1 MFDRNNVRTLHMETS
16 TVCNAACPMCPRESD
31 PFFDKK
37 NDATSL
43 SLAKV
48 KEIFD
53 NDFIKQLNYMFMC
66 GNYGDP
72 AAAPDC
78 IEIFRHFRSVN
89 NNITLGMNSNGSL
102 RNEKW
107 WSELGSILSKNND
120 NCYFGIDGL
129 RDTNH
134 IYRVNTNY
142 DKIMKNA
149 KAFIEAGG
157 KAYWK
162 FLVFEHNEHQVEE
175 AKELSKLMGFTGFEP
190 AVTIRLDAPNLAHL
204 KNKFKLPKNKVY

>member
-1 MFDRNNVRTLHMETS
+1 MFDRNDVRTLHMETS
-16 TVCNAACPMCPRESD
+16 TVCNAACPMCARESD

-53 NDFIKQLNYMFMC
+53 NDFIGQLNYMFMC

-107 WSELGSILSKNND
+107 WAELGSILSKNND

-129 RDTNH
+129 SDTNH

-149 KAFIEAGG
+149 KAFIESGG

-175 AKELSKLMGFTGFEP
+175 AKELSKLMGFTRFE
-190 AVTIRLDAPNLAHL
+190 AVVTARLDSPRLSHL
-204 KNKFKLPKNKVY
+204 INKFKLPKNKVY

>member
-1 MFDRNNVRTLHMETS
+1 METS

-31 PFFDKK
+31 PRFDKK
-37 NDATSL
+37 KDAYSL
-43 SLAKV
+43 SLEKV
-48 KEIFD
+48 KELFD
-53 NDFIKQLNYMFMC
+53 QDFIKQLDYMFMC

-78 IEIFRHFRSVN
+78 LRIFNHFRDTNDS
-89 NNITLGMNSNGSL
+89 IILGMNSNGSL

-107 WSELGSILSKNND
+107 WGELGSILSRETD

-149 KAFIEAGG
+149 TAFIEAGG

-162 FLVFEHNEHQVEE
+162 FLVFEHNEHQIEE
-175 AKELSKLMGFTGFEP
+175 ARELSKKMGFTGFEP
-190 AVTIRLDAPNLAHL
+190 AVSARLDVP
-204 KNKFKLPKNKVY
+204 KFFYLRDILRPPKNKIY

>member
-1 MFDRNNVRTLHMETS
+1 MFDRDSVRTLHMETS
-16 TVCNAACPMCPRESD
+16 TECNAACPMCPRETD
-31 PFFDKK
+31 IKFDKK
-37 NDATSL
+37 NDAVSL
-43 SLAKV
+43 SLEKV
-48 KEIFD
+48 KELFD
-53 NDFIKQLNYMFMC
+53 DKFIKQLDYMFMC

-72 AAAPDC
+72 ASAPDC
-78 IEIFRHFRSVN
+78 IDIFNHFRDVN
-89 NNITLGMNSNGSL
+89 QNIKLGMNSNGSL

-107 WSELGSILSKNND
+107 WSTLGSILSRDND

-149 KAFIEAGG
+149 KAFIDAGG

-175 AKELSKLMGFTGFEP
+175 ARELSKDMGFVGFEP
-190 AVTIRLDAPNLAHL
+190 AVSIRLDVPKFFHL
-204 KNKFKLPKNKVY
+204 RSILRPPKNKVY